1 MRACY
6 PATIVALVLLLGGC
20 ASQPPASH
28 DAAVQ
33 DAAARDSAPVP
44 KSRYAVAHDFA
55 PLRPISPDEV
65 FDAIPRPD
73 PILAVGN
80 MSPYVVDGVTYEVL
94 EDYRSYREQGIA
106 SWYGA
111 KFTGHETSNGELYDV
126 YLPSAAH
133 KSLPIPS
140 YARITN
146 LDNGKRIVVRVND
159 RGPFH
164 SDRIMDL
171 SYAAAVKL
179 GYMESGTARVEVELI
194 DVVGVEDR
202 RDDAY
207 GMYRYLQLGA
217 FGKEA
222 TARTLM
228 QELQALLPAPVFIS
242 QVEAGGTL
250 LYRVRVGPVDDTSQ
264 LLALQQQLQDSGYDA
279 GQPLP

>member
-1 MRACY
+1 M
-6 PATIVALVLLLGGC
+6 IVCPRTAALAALLLVLAGC
-20 ASQPPASH
+20 ATAPP
-28 DAAVQ
+28 DAPGTTAQ
-33 DAAARDSAPVP
+33 KTPAPEP

-55 PLRPISPDEV
+55 PLRPISAEEV
-65 FDAIPRPD
+65 SDAIPQSD
-73 PILAVGN
+73 PLLAVGN
-80 MSPYVVDGVTYEVL
+80 MSPYTVDGVTYHIL
-94 EDYRSYREQGIA
+94 DDYRSYREQGTA

-126 YLPSAAH
+126 YQPSAAH

-140 YARITN
+140 YARVTN
-146 LDNGKRIVVRVND
+146 LENGKSIVVRVND

-164 SDRIMDL
+164 SDRLIDL

-179 GYMESGTARVEVELI
+179 GYMEKGTARVEVAVI
-194 DVVGVEDR
+194 NVVGVEDR
-202 RDDAY
+202 RDDTL

-242 QVEAGGTL
+242 PVDKGGTL
-250 LYRVRVGPVDDTSQ
+250 LYRVRVGPVADTNQ
-264 LLALQQQLQDSGYDA
+264 LLAVQQQLQDSGYEA